1 MIVDLYR
8 HLRRILG
15 ERQTEHALPQC
26 ADPACARIFV
36 RTRPGQALCQ
46 RCEDATREAEASI
59 VPLEIWRGRAAK

>member
-1 MIVDLYR
+1 MIPGDLFR

-36 RTRPGQALCQ
+36 RTHKGQALCQ
-46 RCEDATREAEASI
+46 RCEDSARMAEATFPFSGA
-59 VPLEIWRGRAAK
+59 RQGHGS